1 MEYELLERN
10 VLREKELR
18 GAAVSELKIIGDDFK
33 QDMNITLLGVKLG
46 DIKDKFSAV
55 FIREEAEK
63 YKVNLKGE
71 TQEIGVP
78 ITHITLCVLDKTEG
92 KGIYE
97 AVKNGE
103 YVPSL
108 LRDSKD
114 IKSFVTSYNIEFGK
128 RFVTIDTGID
138 TGYIGSSSL
147 YGDIGVVF
155 DLGVSADM
163 LSFERAE
170 NKFEYLLDI
179 QKSKDN
185 KER

>member
-1 MEYELLERN
+1 MKYELLERN

-18 GAAVSELKIIGDDFK
+18 GEAVSELKIIGDDFK
-33 QDMNITLLGVKLG
+33 QDMSITLLGVKI

-55 FIREEAEK
+55 LIREEEEK
-63 YKVNLKGE
+63 YKINLKGE
-71 TQEIGVP
+71 TQEIDVP
-78 ITHITLCVLDKTEG
+78 VTHITLCVLDKTEG

-108 LRDSKD
+108 LRDNKD

-128 RFVTIDTGID
+128 RIVTIDTGID
-138 TGYIGSSSL
+138 AGYIGSSYL

-155 DLGVSADM
+155 DLGVSAEM

-170 NKFEYLLDI
+170 NKFEYLLGI

-185 KER
+185 KEK